1 MLHPEQ
7 AVVTGAFSYTG
18 RYVARRLLKQGVRV
32 RTLTRRFDRLYSFGG
47 MVEAAPLD
55 FSNEDRLC
63 RSMQGAGVLYN
74 TYWVRFEHAAGPP
87 SPERSRTPGRCS
99 RPLSGRASAGLSTSP
114 WPTPRPGPRCPT
126 SRARGQVEDMLEGLG
141 VPYAI
146 IRPTLVFGLGGL
158 MLNNIAWALSALPV
172 LPRLRERPLQGP
184 AGLRRRPCGP
194 GGACGF
200 TE

>member
-1 MLHPEQ
+1 
-7 AVVTGAFSYTG
+7 
-18 RYVARRLLKQGVRV
+18 
-32 RTLTRRFDRLYSFGG
+32 

-74 TYWVRFEHAAGPP
+74 TYWVRFEHGRTTFARAVENTRTLFEAAERAGVGRIVHLSVANASSG
-87 SPERSRTPGRCS
+87 SPLPYFKGKR
-99 RPLSGRASAGLSTSP
+99 
-114 WPTPRPGPRCPT
+114 
-126 SRARGQVEDMLEGLG
+126 QVEDMLEGLG